1 MLAMHSE
8 MAVLEGRAEEVAAT
22 LKALA
27 NPRRLLILCK
37 LVEHGRM
44 SAGQIGEAVGL
55 SQSAA
60 SQHLAVM
67 RDEKLIGFER
77 QGQTLHYR
85 VADERLKALLT
96 SLYYIYCNPKELD
109 G

>member
-1 MLAMHSE
+1 MLAAHPE
-8 MAVLEGRAEEVAAT
+8 MAVLEARAVEVAAT

-27 NPRRLLILCK
+27 NPKRLLILCK

-55 SQSAA
+55 SQSAT

-67 RDEKLIGFER
+67 RDEKQIGFER
-77 QGQTLHYR
+77 DGQTLHYR
-85 VADERLKALLT
+85 IADERLNALLT
-96 SLYYIYCNPKELD
+96 SLYQIYCNPEELEQ
-109 G
+109 